1 MSRRRESLLR
11 INKDKSIWNDDRVLL
26 QWSFSVSSK
35 STCMSLKS
43 GRVKWASIRAIL
55 INSDESR
62 ERERTPVNSSG
73 HELLASAGASSNG
86 VPNRLGRS
94 FRFEKFKIRNFYITN
109 LAI

>member
-1 MSRRRESLLR
+1 MSRRRESFLR

-26 QWSFSVSSK
+26 QWSFSVFNK

-62 ERERTPVNSSG
+62 ERERERANSG
-73 HELLASAGASSNG
+73 EFE
-86 VPNRLGRS
+86 RS
-94 FRFEKFKIRNFYITN
+94 
-109 LAI
+109 